1 LRGGSSKRPA
11 LGLTALAAVFAVAL
25 LPASAP
31 AQVEVSHCD
40 PLDPAACMLPF
51 PNDYFTAA
59 DSSTAT
65 GRRVNFQLADMPRS
79 AAGKPIDPAPYNLND
94 GFSPGSPI
102 VTRVPGLDTPQAF
115 AKTGAVP
122 ISDVARSYDR
132 NQPIIVIDANSL
144 QRQLIWSEID
154 SNASSPATTDLLI
167 HPAVNFQEGGHY
179 IVALR
184 NLKDAQGGT
193 IPAQQAFREYRD
205 KIATADP
212 AVEARR
218 THMEWLFDRLGKAGI
233 KRSSLYLAW
242 DFTVASQKNLS
253 ERALFMRNDG
263 FAQLGDQ
270 SLSDLTV
277 QGNAPSFTVTN
288 IQDFQPCDPAGCQSG
303 QDDRIARQ
311 VEGRVLV
318 PCYLDAP
325 GCPPGSQFAFAPG
338 SSIPLRIPGNT
349 AAADFICIIPRSA
362 VDGGVHPARPSLYGH
377 GLFGTA
383 GEVDAGNVKSMANEH
398 DFVLC
403 ATDWTGM
410 AEEDLPNALGA
421 LADLSRFPSIPDRMQ
436 QAYLNFMYLG
446 RLMIHPGGF
455 ASSAAFQFDGKSVID
470 GTRLFYDG
478 NSQGGIE
485 GGALTALAPD
495 FNRAVLGVP
504 GMNYS
509 LLVQRSSDFD
519 QFAAVLYPNYP
530 NEIERQQILSMLQM
544 LWDRGDAD
552 GYAQHMTA
560 SPYPGT
566 PAHTVLLEMA
576 FGDHQVTN
584 WATEVEARTIGASV
598 RQPALDP
605 GRSPEVTP
613 YFGLPSIKRFPFN
626 GSALVVWDTGP
637 VRTVGGQTEGTGPPP
652 TANVA
657 NRAGEDPHEAPRS
670 EPSNRLQKSEFLKGG
685 GSLVN
690 VCDGTPCY
698 AWGWT
703 GP

>member
-1 LRGGSSKRPA
+1 
-11 LGLTALAAVFAVAL
+11 
-25 LPASAP
+25 
-31 AQVEVSHCD
+31 
-40 PLDPAACMLPF
+40 MLPF
-51 PNDYFTAA
+51 PNDYFTVA
-59 DSSTAT
+59 DSSAAT
-65 GRRVNFQLADMPRS
+65 GRRVNFLLADMPRS
-79 AAGKPIDPAPYNLND
+79 AAGKPIDPTPYNLND

-102 VTRVPGLDTPQAF
+102 VTRVPGLDDPRAF

-122 ISDVARSYDR
+122 ISDIARSYDR
-132 NQPIIVIDANSL
+132 NQPIVVINASTL
-144 QRQLIWSEID
+144 KRQLIWSELD
-154 SNASSPATTDLLI
+154 SNASSSATTDLLI

-184 NLKDAQGGT
+184 NLKDAGGNT

-205 KIATADP
+205 KINTTDP
-212 AVEARR
+212 TFEARR
-218 THMEWLFDRLGKAGI
+218 PHMESIFSTLGKAGI
-233 KRSSLYLAW
+233 KRKDLYLAW

-253 ERALFMRNDG
+253 ERALLIRNDG

-270 SLSDLTV
+270 NLSDLTV
-277 QGNAPSFTVTN
+277 QGSAPTYTVTKV
-288 IQDFQPCDPAGCQSG
+288 QDFQPCDPSGCQSG
-303 QDDRIARQ
+303 QDDKIARQ
-311 VEGRVLV
+311 VEGRFVV
-318 PCYLDAP
+318 PCYLNAP
-325 GCPPGSQFAFAPG
+325 GCPPGSEFAFAPG
-338 SSIPLRIPGNT
+338 STVPQRIPGNT
-349 AAADFICIIPRSA
+349 DAADFICIIPRSA
-362 VDGGVHPARPSLYGH
+362 VDGGVRPARPGLYGH

-398 DFVLC
+398 DFVFC

-410 AEEDLPNALGA
+410 AEEDLPNAFGA

-455 ASSAAFQFDGKSVID
+455 DSDPAFQFGGTPVID
-470 GTRLFYDG
+470 RTRLFYDG

-504 GMNYS
+504 AMNYS

-519 QFAAVLYPNYP
+519 PFAAVLYPNYP

-552 GYAQHMTA
+552 GYAQHMT
-560 SPYPGT
+560 SNPYPGT
-566 PAHTVLLEMA
+566 PAHSVLLEMA

-584 WATEVEARTIGASV
+584 WATEVEARTIGAHIRV
-598 RQPALDP
+598 PALDP

-613 YFGLPSIKRFPFN
+613 YYGIPPITSFPYN
-626 GSALVVWDTGP
+626 GSALVVWDIGP
-637 VRTVGGQTEGTGPPP
+637 VRTANGQTVGTAPPP
-652 TANVA
+652 TANVPD
-657 NRAGEDPHEAPRS
+657 RDGQDPHEAPRS
-670 EPSNRLQKSEFLKGG
+670 EPSNRVQKSDFLTVGG
-685 GSLVN
+685 NVVD
-690 VCDGTPCY
+690 VCDGHPCY

>member
-1 LRGGSSKRPA
+1 VC
-11 LGLTALAAVFAVAL
+11 LGLASALAAL
-25 LPASAP
+25 LATLAP
-31 AQVEVSHCD
+31 AQALADVQVSHCD

-51 PNDYFTAA
+51 PNDYFTVA
-59 DSSTAT
+59 DPSTQT
-65 GRRVNFQLADMPRS
+65 GRRVNFEVVDMPRS
-79 AAGKPIDPAPYNLND
+79 AGGIPIEPAPYNLND

-102 VTRVPGLDTPQAF
+102 VTRVPGLDNPQAF
-115 AKTGAVP
+115 NNTRAVP
-122 ISDVARSYDR
+122 ISDVARTHDR
-132 NQPIIVIDANSL
+132 NQPIVVINADTL
-144 QRQLIWSEID
+144 KRHLIWSELD
-154 SNASSPATTDLLI
+154 ANASSAATTDLLI
-167 HPAVNFQEGGHY
+167 HPAVNFQEGGRY

-184 NLKDAQGGT
+184 NLKDAQGKT
-193 IPAQQAFREYRD
+193 IPGQQAFRAYRD
-205 KIATADP
+205 KVQTDDP
-212 AVEARR
+212 AFEARR
-218 THMEWLFDRLGKAGI
+218 PHMEGIFNALSKAGI
-233 KRSSLYLAW
+233 KRQDLYLAW
-242 DFTVASQKNLS
+242 DFTVASEKNLA
-253 ERALFMRNDG
+253 ERALFMRDDA
-263 FAQLGDQ
+263 FAQLGDRN
-270 SLSDLTV
+270 LSDLTV
-277 QGNAPSFTVTN
+277 QGNAPTFTVTSA
-288 IQDFQPCDPAGCQSG
+288 QDFQPCDPSGCQSG

-311 VEGRVLV
+311 VEGRFLV
-318 PCYLDAP
+318 PCYLDAL

-338 SSIPLRIPGNT
+338 STLPQRIPQNT

-362 VDGGVHPARPSLYGH
+362 VEGGIHPARPSLYGH

-398 DFVLC
+398 DFAFC

-410 AEEDLPNALGA
+410 AEEDLPNAFA
-421 LADLSRFPSIPDRMQ
+421 TLADLSQFPSIPDRMQ

-446 RLMIHPGGF
+446 RLMIHPNGF
-455 ASSAAFQFDGKSVID
+455 VSDPAFQSGGKPVID
-470 GTRLFYDG
+470 TSRLFYDG

-519 QFAAVLYPNYP
+519 TFAAVLYPNYP
-530 NEIERQQILSMLQM
+530 NEIERQMILSMLQM

-552 GYAQHMTA
+552 GYAHHMT
-560 SPYPGT
+560 SDPYPGT
-566 PAHTVLLEMA
+566 PAHSVLLEMA

-584 WATEVEARTIGASV
+584 WATEVEARTIGAKL
-598 RQPALDP
+598 RTPALDP

-613 YFGLPSIKRFPFN
+613 YFGIPPIKRLPFD

-637 VRTVGGQTEGTGPPP
+637 VRTVNGQTEGTGPPP

-670 EPSNRLQKSEFLKGG
+670 EPANRLQKSNFLTVGG
-685 GSLVN
+685 RVVD
-690 VCDGTPCY
+690 VCDGHPCY